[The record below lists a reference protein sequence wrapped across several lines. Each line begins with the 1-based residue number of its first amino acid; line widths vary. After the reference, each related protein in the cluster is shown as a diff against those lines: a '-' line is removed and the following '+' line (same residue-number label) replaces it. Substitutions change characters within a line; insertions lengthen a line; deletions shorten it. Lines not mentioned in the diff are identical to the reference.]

1 MAQGV
6 TCPTEIHRR
15 LLIGLKGV
23 PKLGVGLVGGLPG
36 IALLHLGAA
45 DVAVSHI
52 IGGFMLIIG
61 GFLEVVTGLT
71 TIISGLLLIVRS
83 FSLIPL
89 SLLPIVVALG
99 ENRDGHHKQD
109 EEKNNF
115 FHGFIPWSVSGATIN
130 GWLMES
136 LLIDLQELGDSPML
150 EVVHILD
157 GGAQQPSDILWL
169 SSLDD

>member
-1 MAQGV
+1 MTQGV
-6 TCPTEIHRR
+6 RSPTEIHRH
-15 LLIGLKGV
+15 LLVGLKGV
-23 PKLGVGLVGGLPG
+23 PQLGVGLVGGLPC
-36 IALLHLGAA
+36 IPLLRLGSA
-45 DVAVSHI
+45 DIAVSHI
-52 IGGFMLIIG
+52 IGGLILIIG

-71 TIISGLLLIVRS
+71 AIISGLLLVVCS

-89 SLLPIVVALG
+89 SLLPIVVALS
-99 ENRDGHHKQD
+99 ENREGHHNKD
-109 EEKNNF
+109 EEKNYF

-157 GGAQQPSDILWL
+157 GGAQQPGDVLWL
-169 SSLDD
+169 SPLDD